1 MSPSQAVPSDLEL
14 VLVGVDGSAES
25 DRALSVVSA
34 IAQTVGSRVVVVVA
48 FDEAWSFERP
58 AATIVDG
65 AADVDQAEATQLANQ
80 ACSRLEASGVQAEAV
95 VYEGTFPQA
104 VLAMVEEQHPDLVVV
119 GVGRQSKVREFLLG
133 STAEKVVRT
142 SPVSVLVV
150 K

>member
-1 MSPSQAVPSDLEL
+1 VSQSSPDPSDLAV

-25 DRALSVVSA
+25 DRALGVVSA
-34 IAQTVGSRVVVVVA
+34 IAQMTGSRVVVVVA

-65 AADVDQAEATQLANQ
+65 AADVDQVEATRLANRAGDQ
-80 ACSRLEASGVQAEAV
+80 LKAAGVLADAV

-104 VLAMVEEQHPDLVVV
+104 VLAMIDEQHPDLVVV

>member
-1 MSPSQAVPSDLEL
+1 MSQSPAIPSDLEL
-14 VLVGVDGSAES
+14 VVVGVDGSAES
-25 DRALSVVSA
+25 ERALSVVSV
-34 IAQTVGSRVVVVVA
+34 IAQSTGSRVVVVVA

-58 AATIVDG
+58 VATIVDG
-65 AADVDQAEATQLANQ
+65 AADADQSEATQLANR
-80 ACSRLEASGVQAEAV
+80 ACSRLQASGVRAEAV

>member
-1 MSPSQAVPSDLEL
+1 MSQFTGVPSHLDL

-25 DRALSVVSA
+25 ERALSVVSA
-34 IAQTVGSRVVVVVA
+34 IGQATGSRILVVVA

-65 AADVDQAEATQLANQ
+65 APDVDQHEATQLANQ
-80 ACSRLEASGVQAEAV
+80 ARDQLESSGLQATAV

-104 VLAMVEEQHPDLVVV
+104 VLAMVAEQHPDLVVV

>member
-1 MSPSQAVPSDLEL
+1 L

-25 DRALSVVSA
+25 ERALVVVSA
-34 IAQTVGSRVVVVVA
+34 IARSAGCRVVVVVA

-65 AADVDQAEATQLANQ
+65 APDVDQDEATVLANR
-80 ACSRLEASGVQAEAV
+80 ARARLEEAGVRADAV

-104 VLAMVEEQHPDLVVV
+104 VLAMVDEQQPDLVVV